1 MNTEL
6 LKAFVVVARSES
18 LSVAAESLSKTQS
31 TITKSVQRLE
41 EIIGGKLFNRE
52 GYRLSLNDRGK
63 LLLNHALDV
72 IRSEQELLQFAQ
84 SINTNRLPVFTIAFD
99 SIIPFETVVKYVETE
114 MEFLSAY
121 NVNLVSRVFDGAY
134 KLVETG
140 EANIALTAMLRE
152 SGQLEH
158 VYLEELEIV
167 NIVDSKYHGEF
178 WNELPQCI
186 LADDTS
192 MSANSNILS
201 ISKKVR
207 VQSIEQKYELILR
220 GLAWGRVPFSLAKDA
235 LSVSTLL
242 IKDAPGVYTHQ
253 KLPIY
258 KVTSRDLYKSIE
270 LS

>member
-6 LKAFVVVARSES
+6 LKTFVAVARSES

-63 LLLNHALDV
+63 QLLNHAIGV
-72 IRSEQELLQFAQ
+72 IRSEQELLQLAK
-84 SINTNRLPVFTIAFD
+84 SINTNQLPNFTIAFD
-99 SIIPFETVVKYVETE
+99 SIIPFATVAKFLDTE
-114 MEFLSAY
+114 NKFLSAY
-121 NVNLVSRVFDGAY
+121 NVNMVSRVFDGAY

-158 VYLEELEIV
+158 VYQDELEIV
-167 NIVDSKYHGEF
+167 NIVDSKYDGEY
-178 WNELPQCI
+178 WREIPQCI
-186 LADDTS
+186 LTDETK
-192 MSANSNILS
+192 MSTNSNILT
-201 ISKKVR
+201 ISKKIH
-207 VQSIEQKYELILR
+207 VQSIEQKFEIIKR
-220 GLAWGRVPFSLAKDA
+220 GLAWGRVPVSLIEAA
-235 LSVSTLL
+235 TSNTSLV

-258 KVTSRDLYKSIE
+258 KVTSKNFYK
-270 LS
+270 